1 MGEFRD
7 DLKKTAAKRDTIPDD
22 VRDMSGVPKVEL
34 DALLPCTWLTDDNGG
49 RCGTEASAL
58 KHADRD
64 GGGWFT
70 IVCTEG
76 HRGGFCTTEPKARAE
91 WNRNQRALMS
101 FQDVRDAVILMLR
114 AEKERDELKQEVA
127 NHLAVA
133 TAFGAANRK
142 VRAEFDSI
150 RTALGPLASDDL
162 VGDVARV
169 VGWMA
174 AIIGL
179 VNAFEY
185 GEIADKCVFADKVKR
200 HCDAIAEYRTAMKG
214 KADEVI

>member
-34 DALLPCTWLTDDNGG
+34 DALLPCTWLTDDDGG
-49 RCGTEASAL
+49 RCGGEAVVISCDIDNSVKVSCVDQHCETMGL
-58 KHADRD
+58 YD
-64 GGGWFT
+64 
-70 IVCTEG
+70 
-76 HRGGFCTTEPKARAE
+76 TEPEAHAE